1 MDAIRVC
8 IRTALRPCQRAA
20 LRVSLV
26 PKFPFSLVPKF
37 PFGNVP
43 STHLVPKFL
52 FGNVPSTHLVPK
64 FLFGNVL
71 RNCLC
76 AALIIAS
83 TSAWGQDPDPAA
95 EENVLGLDL
104 IGLAEQATQ
113 PQNISTTLLLFFL
126 LTVLTLAPAVL
137 VMTTSFTRIIVVFGF
152 LRQAM
157 ATQQSPPNQVLI
169 GLALFLT
176 FFIMA
181 PTYERV
187 NDEALQPYIN
197 GEFETLEDAW
207 NAALGPI
214 RDFMFLQLRDRTTDI
229 ALFMEIAGVGP
240 LETRDDL
247 PTSVLVPAFVLN
259 ELRVA
264 FQIGFVIYIPFL
276 IIDMVVASTLMA
288 MGMMMLPPVFVS
300 LPFKIILFVLADG
313 WYLLT
318 GSLVRSF
325 FG

>member
-1 MDAIRVC
+1 MGRSSSVRWLCSVFVVLAFALPAVTQDA
-8 IRTALRPCQRAA
+8 AA
-20 LRVSLV
+20 QEPPVAQE
-26 PKFPFSLVPKF
+26 P
-37 PFGNVP
+37 
-43 STHLVPKFL
+43 
-52 FGNVPSTHLVPK
+52 
-64 FLFGNVL
+64 
-71 RNCLC
+71 
-76 AALIIAS
+76 AS
-83 TSAWGQDPDPAA
+83 DSDDNP
-95 EENVLGLDL
+95 LGLDL
-104 IGLAEQATQ
+104 VGLVEQATQ

-157 ATQQSPPNQVLI
+157 ATQQSPPNQVLV

-181 PTYERV
+181 PTYEKV

-197 GEFETLEDAW
+197 GEFETLPEAWDA
-207 NAALGPI
+207 AMGPI
-214 RDFMFLQLRDRTTDI
+214 RDFMFQQLGERHEDL
-229 ALFMEIAGVGP
+229 ALFMDIADVGP

-259 ELRVA
+259 ELRIA

-276 IIDMVVASTLMA
+276 VIDMVVASTLMA

-318 GSLVRSF
+318 GSLVQSF
-325 FG
+325 FM